1 MEITDKAKEEL
12 HKILESRKLDD
23 GQGLRLATPPVWEG
37 EGDFGIVIDVS
48 RDRDEVIKYQ
58 DREILWLDP
67 GTTEH
72 LDKSKFD
79 FKDGRFNLDIF

>member
-37 EGDFGIVIDVS
+37 EGDFGIVIVVS
-48 RDRDEVIKYQ
+48 K
-58 DREILWLDP
+58 L
-67 GTTEH
+67 
-72 LDKSKFD
+72 KSD
-79 FKDGRFNLDIF
+79 MAS

>member
-12 HKILESRKLDD
+12 HKMLESRKLGD
-23 GQGLRLATPPVWEG
+23 GQGFRLATPPVWEG

-48 RDRDEVIKYQ
+48 RDRDKLIEFEG
-58 DREILWLDP
+58 REILWLDP

-72 LDKSKFD
+72 LAKAKFD
-79 FKDGRFNLDIF
+79 FKDGRFTLDIH